1 MLIKKLSVFIC
12 SSLLSCMVFAQ
23 NTAKE
28 NNTDKI
34 IDSFLQCDSQFFEQ
48 LAKNKKYF
56 SQYADLDSFENIAY
70 IPIKSMEYDDK
81 GNTTMLKQPIKYKG
95 LTIVGYQ
102 NIFIPTTLS
111 GKFYYW
117 GFILDNN
124 LDEVKNTLKDI
135 NWLAYNNQV
144 YIANSKIYDQ
154 KNKALL
160 WQDNPYSIDMVIPR
174 LWTVEKSLY
183 LENIADNQSRITCS
197 IQGDVEK
204 DILYL
209 TRPDMKPIDAK
220 IEAKRQERIKAY
232 KLKKQKENEEN
243 LKSQQKKGI
252 SNTSTENKSKGGDK
266 I

>member
-12 SSLLSCMVFAQ
+12 SSLLSCMVIAQ
-23 NTAKE
+23 NAAKE
-28 NNTDKI
+28 NNTDEI

-70 IPIKSMEYDDK
+70 IPVQSMEYDNS
-81 GNTTMLKQPIKYKG
+81 NTTMLKKPIKYKG

-102 NIFIPTTLS
+102 NIYIPTTLS

-117 GFILDNN
+117 GFIFNNN
-124 LDEVKNTLKDI
+124 LDEVKNNLKNL
-135 NWLAYNNQV
+135 NWLPYNNQV
-144 YIANSKIYDQ
+144 YIANPKIYDQ

-183 LENIADNQSRITCS
+183 LENIADNQSRIACS
-197 IQGDVEK
+197 IQGDIEK

-209 TRPDMKPIDAK
+209 TRPDMKPLDAK
-220 IEAKRQERIKAY
+220 IEAKRQEKIKAY

-243 LKSQQKKGI
+243 LKSQQKKDM
-252 SNTSTENKSKGGDK
+252 SKTSTENKSKDGDK